1 MIAYFKI
8 NHYYNEYPDA
18 LSFSKDRIPKFYNF
32 FFVKTNQKR
41 TRHALIGGKL
51 IKIRNSTVGIRE
63 ISGG

>member
-32 FFVKTNQKR
+32 FLLKQ
-41 TRHALIGGKL
+41 
-51 IKIRNSTVGIRE
+51 IKNEQDTH
-63 ISGG
+63 